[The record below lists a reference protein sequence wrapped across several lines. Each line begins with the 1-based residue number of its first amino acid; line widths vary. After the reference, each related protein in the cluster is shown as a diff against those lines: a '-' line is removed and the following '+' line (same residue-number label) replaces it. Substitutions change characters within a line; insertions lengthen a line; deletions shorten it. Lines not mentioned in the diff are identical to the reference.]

1 MIYREA
7 ESSPFYHRETVTS
20 CFANLSFKI
29 TNMFN
34 PSHNSDQNCIRCSPL
49 TTPLSEVKSH
59 VRHQKR
65 WNFPKIL
72 MEDQNKHVSV
82 SLSSFWLGVVAVGVG
97 SFLALIFSWAGATH
111 ASNSCDTNVTAHMYL
126 PLRAAVMSCGSLHW
140 IESIQ
145 WERQEVTLAILWQLM
160 TAPHF
165 YIHLLIHLWVGCV
178 QVLEPVAI
186 GHLTNLNKSNGNT

>member
-1 MIYREA
+1 MYSVLPTDNSTFWSKVPCAAPEEMELPI
-7 ESSPFYHRETVTS
+7 STGQ
-20 CFANLSFKI
+20 LS
-29 TNMFN
+29 
-34 PSHNSDQNCIRCSPL
+34 
-49 TTPLSEVKSH
+49 
-59 VRHQKR
+59 
-65 WNFPKIL
+65 KIL

-97 SFLALIFSWAGATH
+97 SFLTLIFSWAGATH

-186 GHLTNLNKSNGNT
+186 RHLTNLNKSNGNT

>member
-1 MIYREA
+1 MYSVLPTDNSTFWSKVPCAAPEEMA
-7 ESSPFYHRETVTS
+7 LP
-20 CFANLSFKI
+20 K
-29 TNMFN
+29 N
-34 PSHNSDQNCIRCSPL
+34 PHGRSKQTCQCVSQQLLAQCI
-49 TTPLSEVKSH
+49 V
-59 VRHQKR
+59 
-65 WNFPKIL
+65 
-72 MEDQNKHVSV
+72 
-82 SLSSFWLGVVAVGVG
+82 VGVG

-178 QVLEPVAI
+178 QVLEPVAF